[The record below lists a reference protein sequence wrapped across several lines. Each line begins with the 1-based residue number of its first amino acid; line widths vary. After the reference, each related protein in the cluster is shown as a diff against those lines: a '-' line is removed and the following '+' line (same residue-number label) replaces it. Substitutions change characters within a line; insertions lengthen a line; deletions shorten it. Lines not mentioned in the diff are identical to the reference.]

1 MRKSQSLIG
10 KYAEA
15 AQGWQEGL
23 ARLGYPEA
31 YAALFHN
38 APPAAR
44 HVLDMG
50 TGSGGAFAEAFL
62 QGRPPRPERLDLVDP
77 VAEMLEVAQ
86 ARLDAMS
93 PATRVI
99 RGGLGSVEVPEA
111 GYDAVLCAHV
121 VEHLDDP
128 AGAVT
133 WLASRV
139 RPPGGRLYLSVSRP
153 HWCTALLRWVWG
165 GHRAYRPAQVTGGML
180 TNAGL
185 AGTELQRYPKGGPP
199 ARTSCG
205 YRAWRPREDRS

>member
-1 MRKSQSLIG
+1 MGKNQTLIG

-31 YAALFHN
+31 YAALFRG
-38 APPAAR
+38 APAADR
-44 HVLDMG
+44 VLDVG
-50 TGSGGAFAEAFL
+50 TGSGAFAEAFL
-62 QGRPPRPERLDLVDP
+62 TGRPAPERLDLVDP
-77 VAEMLEVAQ
+77 VAEMLEIAQ
-86 ARLDAMS
+86 TRLAPLTSEARA
-93 PATRVI
+93 I
-99 RGGLGSVEVPEA
+99 RGGLGSAPVPEA

-139 RPPGGRLYLSVSRP
+139 RPGGRLYLSVSRP

-165 GHRAYRPAQVTGGML
+165 HRAYRPTQVTQML
-180 TNAGL
+180 TGAGL
-185 AGTELQRYPKGGPP
+185 AGIELQRYPKGPP
-199 ARTSCG
+199 SRTSCG
-205 YRAWRPREDRS
+205 YRALRP